1 MNEFFGV
8 FQCKSAKDMWD
19 VLEVTH
25 EGTNDVKRARM
36 HALIQEY
43 GLFKM
48 KQEELIVEVQKRFTY
63 IVNHLVDLEKEFD
76 KEEINIKVLKGLDRS
91 WQPKVTAMLESR
103 DPSIMTTTAVFGNLR
118 EHKIEMHRLNE
129 LESSEKKVKNIALKT
144 RTKKS
149 DEPEEA
155 VA

>member
-1 MNEFFGV
+1 
-8 FQCKSAKDMWD
+8 
-19 VLEVTH
+19 
-25 EGTNDVKRARM
+25 
-36 HALIQEY
+36 
-43 GLFKM
+43 M